1 MQPEL
6 AGKFASRLALLMA
19 TAAAL
24 SSCMEVPRFKPPAQP
39 PVTTATPQVPL
50 VPGQSA
56 QAAVQDEARAR
67 GRSGN
72 EQARLQLRAAREWLD
87 AGRGADA
94 TRVLNSISAAMTA
107 EQIVQRRLLEAQITL
122 AAGHPQQAWGQM
134 QLIAEPVGTPTAR
147 PYLEVRQQ
155 LALAAGRPIDAV
167 RAEGDAER
175 LTSSIGERSGLR
187 RELLAGLRQ
196 LHEQGITLEAPPGTD
211 PIVRGWLDLA
221 TLTAGARSSAS
232 ELSQW
237 RANNPDHP
245 ATELLAQIVPAA
257 VAAGRLAVLL
267 PVTTRPEAALIRDGF
282 QYACD
287 QQDNAQR
294 AQITVYDTDELGVP
308 AALAQARSDGAEMIV
323 GPLTRDEVVA
333 AAEARGG
340 GAPLLAL
347 NLLPPEHSVPPNFY
361 QFALSP
367 EDEARA
373 LAVRILASGGRR
385 GAVITAA
392 GEYWSQRIL
401 GAFSQQLL
409 AGGGVILTQD
419 SFDPN
424 EHDYSTA
431 IRHALG
437 TDLSVARLERL
448 KAVTG
453 AKLLLEPRRRND
465 LDFVLVA
472 GPAASVRLLRPQ
484 LRFQY
489 AGDLTIYSTSDAY
502 DPAAAESNQDL
513 EGLLYGEMPWLV
525 PDNGRLDA
533 LHSQIE
539 QASGGSTSSRSRL
552 YAFGYDACQLALG
565 LAAAHGDYRQVS
577 VAGLTGELSFDADR
591 HVQRSPLW
599 VQVHNGLPRPAP
611 PLNPAALTT
620 AGH

>member
-1 MQPEL
+1 MRPNR
-6 AGKFASRLALLMA
+6 KRRW
-19 TAAAL
+19 
-24 SSCMEVPRFKPPAQP
+24 P
-39 PVTTATPQVPL
+39 
-50 VPGQSA
+50 PGQSA
-56 QAAVQDEARAR
+56 QAAAQDEARAR

-87 AGRGADA
+87 AGHGADA
-94 TRVLNSISAAMTA
+94 SRVLNGISAAMTA

-147 PYLEVRQQ
+147 PYLDVRQQ
-155 LALAAGRPIDAV
+155 LALAAGRPIDAI

-175 LTSSIGERSGLR
+175 LTTSVGERSALR

-196 LHEQGITLEAPPGTD
+196 LHVQGVRLEAPPGTD
-211 PIVRGWLDLA
+211 SIVHGWLDLA
-221 TLTAGARSSAS
+221 TLSAGARSSAI
-232 ELSQW
+232 ELGQW
-237 RANNPDHP
+237 RAGYPDHP
-245 ATELLAQIVPAA
+245 ATELLNGIVPAP

-287 QQDNAQR
+287 QPDSAQR

-323 GPLTRDEVVA
+323 GPLTREEVVA
-333 AAEARGG
+333 AADAPSP

-347 NLLPPEHSVPPNFY
+347 NLLPPEHSVPANFY

-385 GAVITAA
+385 GAVLTAA
-392 GEYWSQRIL
+392 GDYWSQRIL
-401 GAFSQQLL
+401 SAFSQQLL

-419 SFDPN
+419 SYDPN
-424 EHDYSTA
+424 EHDFSTA
-431 IRHALG
+431 IRHVLG

-489 AGDLTIYSTSDAY
+489 AGDLPIYSTSDAY
-502 DPAAAESNQDL
+502 DPDAGISNQDL
-513 EGLLYGEMPWLV
+513 EGVLYGEMPWLV
-525 PDNGRLDA
+525 PDNGSLDA

-539 QASGGSTSSRSRL
+539 QAAGGSTSSRSRL
-552 YAFGYDACQLALG
+552 YAFGYDACQLALA

-611 PLNPAALTT
+611 PVNPAALSS
-620 AGH
+620 AAH

>member
-6 AGKFASRLALLMA
+6 AGKSASRLALLIA
-19 TAAAL
+19 AAAAL
-24 SSCMEVPRFKPPAQP
+24 SSCMEVPQFNQPAQA
-39 PVTTATPQVPL
+39 PVTSAATPPGP
-50 VPGQSA
+50 PGQSA

-67 GRSGN
+67 ARSGN

-94 TRVLNSISAAMTA
+94 TRVLNDISGALTA

-122 AAGHPQQAWGQM
+122 AAGHAQQAWVQM

-155 LALAAGRPIDAV
+155 LALAAGRPIDAA

-175 LTSSIGERSGLR
+175 LTGSVAERSALR

-232 ELSQW
+232 ELGQW
-237 RANNPDHP
+237 RASYPDHP
-245 ATELLAQIVPAA
+245 GTELLAGIAPAA

-282 QYACD
+282 QYACG
-287 QQDNAQR
+287 QQDNAQQ
-294 AQITVYDTDELGVP
+294 AQITVYDTDALGVP

-323 GPLTRDEVVA
+323 GPLTRDEVEA

-347 NLLPPEHSVPPNFY
+347 NLLPPEHSAPANFY

-385 GAVITAA
+385 GAVLTAS
-392 GEYWSQRIL
+392 GDYWSQRIL

-419 SFDPN
+419 SYDPN

-577 VAGLTGELSFDADR
+577 VAGLTGELSFDAER
-591 HVQRSPLW
+591 RVQRSPLW
-599 VQVHNGLPRPAP
+599 AQVHNGLPRPAP
-611 PLNPAALTT
+611 PVNPAALTT
-620 AGH
+620 AAH

>member
-1 MQPEL
+1 MQPEP
-6 AGKFASRLALLMA
+6 AGKPASRLFLLMA
-19 TAAAL
+19 TAVAL
-24 SSCMEVPRFKPPAQP
+24 SSCMEVPQFNPPAMTPVPTP
-39 PVTTATPQVPL
+39 PGLQA
-50 VPGQSA
+50 PGQSA

-67 GRSGN
+67 ARSGN

-94 TRVLNSISAAMTA
+94 TRVLNSISGALTA

-122 AAGHPQQAWGQM
+122 AAGHAQQAWVQM

-155 LALAAGRPIDAV
+155 LALAAGRPIDAI
-167 RAEGDAER
+167 RAEADAER
-175 LTSSIGERSGLR
+175 LTSSIADRSGLR

-221 TLTAGARSSAS
+221 TITAGARSSAS
-232 ELSQW
+232 ELAQW
-237 RANNPDHP
+237 RASYPDHP
-245 ATELLAQIVPAA
+245 GTELLGGIVPAA

-287 QQDNAQR
+287 QQDSAQR

-333 AAEARGG
+333 AADARST

-347 NLLPPEHSVPPNFY
+347 NLLPPEHSVPANFY

-373 LAVRILASGGRR
+373 LAVRILANGGRR
-385 GAVITAA
+385 GAVLTAA
-392 GEYWSQRIL
+392 GDYWSQRIL

-409 AGGGVILTQD
+409 AGGGVILTQG
-419 SFDPN
+419 SYDPN

-472 GPAASVRLLRPQ
+472 GPPASVRLLRPQ

-513 EGLLYGEMPWLV
+513 EGVLYGEMPWLV

-539 QASGGSTSSRSRL
+539 QAAGGSTSSRSRL
-552 YAFGYDACQLALG
+552 FAFGYDACQLALG

-599 VQVHNGLPRPAP
+599 VQVHNGMPRPVP
-611 PLNPAALTT
+611 VNPAALST
-620 AGH
+620 AAH